1 MQLFLGHFSF
11 ITPLFFGLFL
21 FGMRVPK
28 RKYYWIKLIS
38 CYVVTLLFFALV
50 MDKVVSFAID
60 SKLAEEWILSIRVS
74 FAFLAYLF
82 LFLSSFI
89 IYKTNFFL
97 LFYLVT
103 CSYSAQHLSRTL
115 VSIVE
120 LYIPDYNMYVDL
132 LLCLLFW
139 SLVFFTCYWIFEKKQ
154 KNIELTVSNEIQL
167 LIGSIPITF
176 SIFLNSFGF
185 AELTTRYSKVIFD
198 IFVLCTTFLSLFLEY
213 LMTRGK
219 DIEQENLKIKR
230 MLKEQKEQYYFE
242 KQLIDL
248 VNIKAHDL
256 KHQLNEN
263 DIYSKEV
270 VDNTKKLIGDYDASF
285 DTGSSALDI
294 IITKKS
300 RECNRHQIK
309 LTCLVDGRKLSFIEE
324 IDLYALFGNIIDN
337 AIEASRK
344 IEDKSKRLIS
354 LSAVKKEG
362 FVMIHESNYFVGN
375 LKMHNG
381 IPMTTKHDT
390 NYHGYGIKSIKMLC
404 DKYDGNLKISTEDN
418 IFNIDLIFPTSI

>member
-176 SIFLNSFGF
+176 SIFLNSFGS
-185 AELTTRYSKVIFD
+185 AELTTRHSKVIFN

-230 MLKEQKEQYYFE
+230 MLKEQREQYYFE

-263 DIYSKEV
+263 
-270 VDNTKKLIGDYDASF
+270 
-285 DTGSSALDI
+285 
-294 IITKKS
+294 
-300 RECNRHQIK
+300 
-309 LTCLVDGRKLSFIEE
+309 
-324 IDLYALFGNIIDN
+324 NI
-337 AIEASRK
+337 
-344 IEDKSKRLIS
+344 
-354 LSAVKKEG
+354 
-362 FVMIHESNYFVGN
+362 
-375 LKMHNG
+375 
-381 IPMTTKHDT
+381 
-390 NYHGYGIKSIKMLC
+390 
-404 DKYDGNLKISTEDN
+404 
-418 IFNIDLIFPTSI
+418 

>member
-50 MDKVVSFAID
+50 MDKVVSIAID
-60 SKLAEEWILSIRVS
+60 GKLAKEWILSIRVS

-120 LYIPDYNMYVDL
+120 LYITDYNMYVDL

-139 SLVFFTCYWIFEKKQ
+139 SLGFFICYWVFEKKQ

-176 SIFLNSFGF
+176 SIFLNSFGSVG
-185 AELTTRYSKVIFD
+185 LTTRYSKVIFN
-198 IFVLCTTFLSLFLEY
+198 IFTLCITFLSLFLEY

-263 DIYSKEV
+263 DICSKEV
-270 VDNTKKLIGDYDASF
+270 MDNTKKLIGDYDASF

-324 IDLYALFGNIIDN
+324 IDVYALFGNIIDN

-344 IEDKSKRLIS
+344 IEDKSKRIIS

-375 LKMHNG
+375 LKMKNG

-390 NYHGYGIKSIKMLC
+390 DYHGYGIKSIKMLC
-404 DKYDGNLKISTEDN
+404 DKYGGNLKISTEDN